1 MSTLD
6 LPADLLNFDPS
17 TFENLLSTSNK
28 TQMEVEDENV
38 ETWLGSVY
46 ENNQSTSSITCN
58 TSTAQTNSSNKMM
71 FNHELNGNSS
81 GLIRDP
87 MMSFNSDIDLS

>member
-1 MSTLD
+1 
-6 LPADLLNFDPS
+6 
-17 TFENLLSTSNK
+17 
-28 TQMEVEDENV
+28 MEVEDENV

-46 ENNQSTSSITCN
+46 ENNQSTSSTC